1 MNLNSNSYFS
11 QAPSVRLTRSAI
23 DRSHTHKT
31 SFNNGSLVPIYVD
44 EILPGDSVSL
54 DLSSVVR
61 MSTPIKPIMD
71 NIIMD
76 IYFFFI
82 PNRLVW
88 NHWKAFMGEVDNGW
102 TTNPTTY
109 SIPQLFA
116 PYSDS
121 DEAVWY
127 KEIPDF
133 NSSQFLAYKS
143 ALSAGTYIGQPIYEG
158 LSSSPYYSKV
168 TTSSSWNGS
177 AKYYKRYAGFSPYS
191 LAAYMGFPIGANAKT
206 LDESG
211 NDVYTSM
218 SALPFRA
225 YAAVWNEFFRDQN
238 YMPRCNDG
246 YSSDTGISGHDALQ
260 GDHWTGSNILGEAPT
275 STYDYVTDTIKGAK
289 PLSVSRF
296 HDYFSSALPKP
307 QRGIAAQV
315 PLSFSGL
322 APVLTS
328 STQQSW
334 SSTDPRAS
342 LKWKNVNGSPSTL
355 SNKDLIG
362 LNSSLG
368 SVNYTLTDPSV
379 VSSSGV
385 YITPSNLYADV
396 ESVVS
401 AGTINDLRTAFQVQK
416 FLETYARSGARYT
429 EIIQGFFGVKNPDAR
444 LQRPEFLGYKRNYIN
459 VSQVLQTSSTD
470 ATTPQGNTAA
480 YSLTTNKDSIFT
492 KSFTEHGILLGLC
505 CTRTS
510 RSYQSGINKMW
521 SRRKKYDY
529 YWPQFAHLG
538 EEPIINKEI
547 FCYTAADTTGSKE
560 YLRGVFGY
568 QERYAEYRYF
578 PDIITGDFSSYS
590 PQSLDLWHFGDYYD
604 DAVYLNQDWLFEGP
618 QNVDRTLAV
627 TSSLSHQFIA
637 DFYFK
642 AKYVRPM
649 PLYSIPGL
657 SDHF

>member
-1 MNLNSNSYFS
+1 MSLSSNAYFS
-11 QAPSVRLTRSAI
+11 QSPSVKLSRSAI

-31 SFNNGSLVPIYVD
+31 TFNNGDLIPIYSD
-44 EILPGDSVSL
+44 EILPGDTVTM

-76 IYFFFI
+76 VYFFFI

-88 NHWKAFMGEVDNGW
+88 NHWKAFMGEVSNSW
-102 TTNPTTY
+102 TNNPTTY
-109 SIPQLFA
+109 SVPQLLA
-116 PYSDS
+116 PSTDTTR
-121 DEAVWY
+121 AVWY
-127 KEIPDF
+127 KEVDIT
-133 NSSQFLAYKS
+133 NGQLASYKTGI
-143 ALSAGTYIGQPIYEG
+143 ANGTYIGQPLFEG
-158 LSSSPYYSKV
+158 IASSPYYKAVDSNTSWSASK
-168 TTSSSWNGS
+168 
-177 AKYYKRYAGFSPYS
+177 KFYKRYRGFGPNS
-191 LAAYMGFPIGANAKT
+191 LAAYMGFPIGCDADT

-211 NDVYTSM
+211 NTVKIGM
-218 SALPFRA
+218 SSLPYRA
-225 YAAVWNEFFRDQN
+225 YASVWNEFFRDQN
-238 YMPRCNDG
+238 YMALCNVDE
-246 YSSDTGISGHDALQ
+246 SSDSNVSGRDAQ
-260 GDHWTGSNILGEAPT
+260 YGDHWTGSAISGEDWGDQY
-275 STYDYVTDTIKGAK
+275 TYTTDTVKGAK
-289 PLSVSRF
+289 CLRVSRF

-322 APVLTS
+322 APVVTDG
-328 STQQSW
+328 TQQSW
-334 SSTDPRAS
+334 TGTRAG
-342 LKWKNVNGSPSTL
+342 LRWKTL
-355 SNKDLIG
+355 SGTYPGISTFNALSVAKFDSTNFQTNLLDTISG
-362 LNSSLG
+362 SSL
-368 SVNYTLTDPSV
+368 SSMPSV
-379 VSSSGV
+379 V
-385 YITPSNLYADV
+385 PSNLYADV

-401 AGTINDLRTAFQVQK
+401 GGTINDLRTAFQVQK

-459 VSQVLQTSSTD
+459 VTQVLQTSSTD

-538 EEPIINKEI
+538 EEPINNKEI
-547 FCYTAADTTGSKE
+547 FCYTGYNNTACKE
-560 YLRGVFGY
+560 YSKGVFGY

-578 PDIITGDFSSYS
+578 PDMITGDFSSYS
-590 PQSLDLWHFGDYYD
+590 PQSLDLWHFGDYYN
-604 DAVYLNQDWLFEGP
+604 DAVYCSQDWLFEGP
-618 QNVDRTLAV
+618 ENVDRTLAV

-649 PLYSIPGL
+649 PLYSVPGL
-657 SDHF
+657 ADHF